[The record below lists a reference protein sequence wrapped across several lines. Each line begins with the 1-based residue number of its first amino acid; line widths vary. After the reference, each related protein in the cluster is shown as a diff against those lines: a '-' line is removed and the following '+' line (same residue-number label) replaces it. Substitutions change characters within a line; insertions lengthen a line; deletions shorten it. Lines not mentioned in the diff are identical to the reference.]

1 MDHRL
6 HYIDL
11 ALPYGAVK
19 GDCLTVD
26 IAGGDDVFI
35 EDDEVPHATAGER
48 FDAVGAPTATAEHEH
63 GGCSELVECGAP
75 HDDFELGV
83 ARFCDRGAV
92 WHV

>member
-1 MDHRL
+1 MDHRF
-6 HYIDL
+6 HYVDL

-35 EDDEVPHATAGER
+35 EDDEVSYAAASER
-48 FDAVGAPTATAEHEH
+48 FDAIGAYTATAEHEH
-63 GGCSELVECGAP
+63 VGCSELVERGAP
-75 HDDFELGV
+75 HDDLELSV
-83 ARFCDRGAV
+83 ARFCGCSAV